1 MRTRSGRRYRDQQ
14 AQEMQTANEDYVERL
29 ARAEAEA
36 ARDVAVIK
44 SRGLYL
50 DGTSDGRRPMYV
62 VFDVPVTES

>member
-1 MRTRSGRRYRDQQ
+1 MQ
-14 AQEMQTANEDYVERL
+14 ANGEDYVERL
-29 ARAEAEA
+29 ARATDEA

-50 DGTSDGRRPMYV
+50 DGTSDGGIPMYV